1 MVPKLM
7 SIKAFNAYKCWSA
20 STLPSLSPSLI
31 MDFPLWKFATETH
44 FNCSVNQ
51 SDIHSSK
58 YFFVCSNH
66 SFIPHRIWRVG
77 TIICNLTTHQSTPP
91 QKSSNWKMIASVAAA
106 TNIYLGLPK
115 WDRFPWNEFLLF
127 ALKIYIHF
135 FLINR
140 ILFFLD
146 GEKSRLLILLILVG
160 FYPDLQ

>member
-1 MVPKLM
+1 MDDGLTAVYPSQWTYGHMRPHTWFQSLCLSKRLM
-7 SIKAFNAYKCWSA
+7 LTNVDQPQLFP
-20 STLPSLSPSLI
+20 LSLI

-77 TIICNLTTHQSTPP
+77 TIICNSTTHQSTPP

-115 WDRFPWNEFLLF
+115 WDRFPWNEFLFF
-127 ALKIYIHF
+127 ALKKYMHF
-135 FLINR
+135 FLINI
-140 ILFFLD
+140 ILIF
-146 GEKSRLLILLILVG
+146 S
-160 FYPDLQ
+160 